1 MRLNTKIALA
11 GLVGTT
17 AIGLANMNQP
27 TNAETKSNNV
37 TPDSSVVLNKT
48 VTTTDSKDISSDVVQ
63 FPLGGK

>member
-17 AIGLANMNQP
+17 AIGLANMNKP
-27 TNAETKSNNV
+27 AEAEVYNV

-48 VTTTDSKDISSDVVQ
+48 NTTTDSKDISSNVVQ

>member
-17 AIGLANMNQP
+17 AIGLANMSEHVEAR
-27 TNAETKSNNV
+27 THNV
-37 TPDSSVVLNKT
+37 TPDSSVILNKYNNIGT
-48 VTTTDSKDISSDVVQ
+48 FHKDICSDVVQ

>member
-17 AIGLANMNQP
+17 AIGLSNMSEH
-27 TNAETKSNNV
+27 AEARTRNV
-37 TPDSSVVLNKT
+37 TPDSSVILNK
-48 VTTTDSKDISSDVVQ
+48 DNNAGAIHKDICSDVVQ